1 MLSHPSKSENY
12 LGMYNSS
19 GRNRSVKLNG
29 FKCVDGSTHRGYIP
43 REYGSFPTIYLEVI
57 VATLVMDAY
66 EVRCLAIFDV
76 PVAYFNAYIP
86 DDKDVKIKLE
96 GEFVG
101 IICDVNPDQIPNIQ
115 YENGKKVIYLS
126 ILKALYG
133 CIELDLLWCELYVDT
148 VRPCSAK

>member
-1 MLSHPSKSENY
+1 M
-12 LGMYNSS
+12 
-19 GRNRSVKLNG
+19 
-29 FKCVDGSTHRGYIP
+29 
-43 REYGSFPTIYLEVI
+43 
-57 VATLVMDAY
+57 ATLVMDAY

-101 IICDVNPDQIPNIQ
+101 IICDVNPDQIPNIR
-115 YENGKKVIYLS
+115 YENGNKVLYLS